1 MRRRGEN
8 SCRVPMC
15 RDCKDAMRDASTHD
29 ASARQGET
37 PLLTTPGGNSAAP
50 GTAHWSPTHGRVQL
64 PDVDAIR
71 LWGARMLEP
80 HVPNV
85 RLLVLKISVSDC
97 GLPVRL
103 VVTVSNRTVA
113 GTQELD
119 DPAVQL
125 ANLTIDLDD
134 NCVERIKVKDNESA
148 EEVARK
154 VCRSN
159 NLPGQFVALLAE
171 HIIDRYPRR
180 PVDQKPEEA
189 AAVAGGEETRDSKPG
204 RSQNEGT
211 TIRES
216 PHKI

>member
-50 GTAHWSPTHGRVQL
+50 
-64 PDVDAIR
+64 
-71 LWGARMLEP
+71 
-80 HVPNV
+80 
-85 RLLVLKISVSDC
+85 
-97 GLPVRL
+97 
-103 VVTVSNRTVA
+103 

>member
-1 MRRRGEN
+1 
-8 SCRVPMC
+8 MC

-50 GTAHWSPTHGRVQL
+50 
-64 PDVDAIR
+64 
-71 LWGARMLEP
+71 
-80 HVPNV
+80 
-85 RLLVLKISVSDC
+85 
-97 GLPVRL
+97 
-103 VVTVSNRTVA
+103 